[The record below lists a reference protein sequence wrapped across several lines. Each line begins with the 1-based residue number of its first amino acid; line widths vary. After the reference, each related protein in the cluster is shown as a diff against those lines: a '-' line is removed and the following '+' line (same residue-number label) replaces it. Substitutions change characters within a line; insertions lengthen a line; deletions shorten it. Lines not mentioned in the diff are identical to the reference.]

1 MKIELTDKN
10 VKYLGRTAL
19 FGDTLLL
26 SLSGSGIEFEYTGK
40 GLEITFVGGNTA
52 EVPNNEGNYV
62 RIGVYIDGVRT
73 NDLALN
79 NRELKVKVAENADV
93 KTSVIRIIKLSECAM
108 SLMGIKS
115 FEIADNESV
124 KPAPALKTKIEFIGD
139 SITCGYG
146 VDDPDPTHN
155 FKTLTEDV
163 TKGFAYK
170 TATALQCDYSM
181 FSTSGYGIISGYT
194 DNPEIRHAD
203 QLIPTFY
210 ESMGLSYD
218 KLEGI
223 PSSQSI
229 KWDYSKYVPDI
240 IVLNLG
246 TNDDSFCQDD
256 AEKQA
261 WFSSEYT
268 LFLKK
273 IREKNPNAKI
283 ICVLGLMGDRLFP
296 AVCKGA
302 ADFRKETGDDKVY
315 TLHLPEQD
323 PEVGY
328 GANYHPLESE
338 HRKAAD
344 VLVSFIKNL
353 I

>member
-1 MKIELTDKN
+1 MDTALTKN
-10 VKYLGRTAL
+10 TVKMLGRTKL

-26 SLSGSGIEFEYTGK
+26 SLSGSGIEFEYTGE
-40 GLEITFVGGNTA
+40 GLTLTFIGGEAALLPDNEANYARIGIYVNQDLTEDFALNAAEITKTVAKSNTP
-52 EVPNNEGNYV
+52 E
-62 RIGVYIDGVRT
+62 
-73 NDLALN
+73 
-79 NRELKVKVAENADV
+79 
-93 KTSVIRIIKLSECAM
+93 TSVIRIMKLSECAM
-108 SLMGIKS
+108 SLVGIKPIVLNDG
-115 FEIADNESV
+115 ETI
-124 KPAPALKTKIEFIGD
+124 KPTPNKDLKIEFIGD

-146 VDDPDPTHN
+146 VEDPDPLHD
-155 FKTLTEDV
+155 FKTLTENV
-163 TKGFAYK
+163 TKAFAYK
-170 TATALQCDYSM
+170 TATNLNADFQM
-181 FSTSGYGIISGYT
+181 FSISGYGIISGYT
-194 DNPEIRHAD
+194 DDPTFRHKD
-203 QLIPTFY
+203 QLIPDFY

-218 KLEGI
+218 EIDGI
-223 PSSQSI
+223 PKTQDI
-229 KWDYSKYVPDI
+229 PWDFSEYKPDI

-338 HRKAAD
+338 HRKVAD